1 MKEKERLGVS
11 LITLQMDNWHLNR
24 ETRFPKFFR
33 LYICSWC
40 IYVASQREFRF
51 WNRSL
56 SADSSFLVVDI
67 WGFFFPVFFFFPL
80 YKNLYLKKAC
90 VNMTENTSEFYET
103 VCVFIK
109 AKLMGVP
116 WQCRLSCDPRYFICP
131 PVSSLMKNNFSRY
144 LSKNAWN
151 FKAWEVN
158 K

>member
-1 MKEKERLGVS
+1 MRQDFPNSFICIYLAGVF
-11 LITLQMDNWHLNR
+11 M
-24 ETRFPKFFR
+24 
-33 LYICSWC
+33 C

-51 WNRSL
+51 WNCSL

-67 WGFFFPVFFFFPL
+67 CVFFVFCFFFPL

-103 VCVFIK
+103 VCVFTK

-131 PVSSLMKNNFSRY
+131 PISSLMKNNFSRY

-158 K
+158 KEFSWMIFQYGCH